1 MGDSRLEF
9 SNSGEWGR
17 YLRAKR
23 TPQQYPTAA
32 KRPSE
37 NECPLDWGDSF
48 SLGQTGR
55 AIIDCRGDT
64 NRIAHPLVLAYGK
77 TIRGK
82 GWQCTSQTDGMRC
95 QNRSKHGFWLNRTRQ
110 TLF

>member
-1 MGDSRLEF
+1 M
-9 SNSGEWGR
+9 
-17 YLRAKR
+17 AAA
-23 TPQQYPTAA
+23 TP
-32 KRPSE
+32 
-37 NECPLDWGDSF
+37 
-48 SLGQTGR
+48 
-55 AIIDCRGDT
+55 
-64 NRIAHPLVLAYGK
+64 NRIGNPSVLPYGK